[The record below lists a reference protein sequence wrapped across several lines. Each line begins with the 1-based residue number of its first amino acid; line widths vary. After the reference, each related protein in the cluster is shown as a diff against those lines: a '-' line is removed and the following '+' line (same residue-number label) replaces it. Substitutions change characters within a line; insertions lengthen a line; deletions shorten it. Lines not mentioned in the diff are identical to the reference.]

1 VNSLA
6 LKRAL
11 VTVCLAG
18 GIALV
23 IPPSPARATDY
34 RSVEGS
40 SPQEVV
46 DAMANKVVRGIAN
59 VATGWLE
66 LPKQIYLTVKEDG
79 VAKGIFVG
87 PLRGMGMT
95 LVRTV
100 SGAGETLTFMIP
112 YPGFFDPYFEPA
124 YVWQK
129 E

>member
-1 VNSLA
+1 
-6 LKRAL
+6 
-11 VTVCLAG
+11 
-18 GIALV
+18 
-23 IPPSPARATDY
+23 
-34 RSVEGS
+34 
-40 SPQEVV
+40 
-46 DAMANKVVRGIAN
+46 MANKVVRGIAN